1 MVSARSWRCQV
12 AGAFTFEYASA
23 RSHTASGDRDPQEG
37 RVSWRFQ
44 FYRWFR
50 DSPGA
55 GYRWTAANL
64 VVIAGLGTLALVMD
78 AALGDL
84 DVRWGLAAWFAGI
97 LAFAGVLTFN
107 TVLNMMGIGY
117 DQWKAKL

>member
-1 MVSARSWRCQV
+1 
-12 AGAFTFEYASA
+12 
-23 RSHTASGDRDPQEG
+23 
-37 RVSWRFQ
+37 
-44 FYRWFR
+44 
-50 DSPGA
+50 
-55 GYRWTAANL
+55 
-64 VVIAGLGTLALVMD
+64 MD

-117 DQWKAKL
+117 DQWKAQR

>member
-1 MVSARSWRCQV
+1 MS
-12 AGAFTFEYASA
+12 F
-23 RSHTASGDRDPQEG
+23 
-37 RVSWRFQ
+37 RFR

-64 VVIAGLGTLALVMD
+64 AVILGLGALVGVLD
-78 AALGDL
+78 AALGNL
-84 DVRWGLAAWFAGI
+84 DVRWGLAVWSAFV
-97 LAFAGVLTFN
+97 LALSGMLVFN

-117 DQWKAKL
+117 NEWKAQD

>member
-1 MVSARSWRCQV
+1 MS
-12 AGAFTFEYASA
+12 F
-23 RSHTASGDRDPQEG
+23 
-37 RVSWRFQ
+37 RFRL
-44 FYRWFR
+44 YRWFR

-64 VVIAGLGTLALVMD
+64 TVISGLGATALVLD

-84 DVRWGLAAWFAGI
+84 DVRWGLAVWFAGI

-117 DQWKAKL
+117 DNWKAQR